1 MIKTLQVIAFL
12 GMQVHCFSASTVPDF
27 TAVYD
32 NRKKTVK
39 IKWQNKSH
47 GVNTFIIQRA
57 SGNKAWTD
65 IAIQATNPDTEN
77 KPFNFEDKKPEPGEN
92 YYRLKCIYSNNQ
104 IEYSLV
110 VVVIIGTK
118 GFDWVMFPVPVTD
131 LLTLQYKGT
140 EAIKGVITV
149 LIQGSNG
156 KIITRA
162 RFSSL
167 TTVIKFPLSNLGR
180 GIYDIR
186 IIVEDEIVWS
196 QRFAK

>member
-1 MIKTLQVIAFL
+1 MFKTLQVIAFL
-12 GMQVHCFSASTVPDF
+12 GMQAHCFGASTVPDF
-27 TAVYD
+27 SAVYD

-39 IKWQNKSH
+39 IKWQNRSH

-57 SGNKAWTD
+57 SANRAWTD
-65 IAIQATNPDTEN
+65 IALQATGPDTEN

-92 YYRLKCIYSNNQ
+92 YYRLKCIYNNNQ
-104 IEYSLV
+104 VEYSLV
-110 VVVIIGTK
+110 VMVIIGAK

-140 EAIKGVITV
+140 EAINGVINV

-156 KIITRA
+156 RIFNRL

-167 TTVIKFPLSNLGR
+167 TTVIKIPVSNLGR
-180 GIYDIR
+180 GIYDVR
-186 IIVEDEIVWS
+186 IAVGDEMVWN
-196 QRFAK
+196 QRFLK